1 MHPRRRNRFLSFL
14 ASPAA
19 LALSLA
25 LSFAFF
31 ANDAEA
37 IVVERIVAV
46 VGERAILLSDL
57 RERARPYLVQVRLK
71 VPPGAQQ
78 AAAESQVLKELLNK
92 MIDEELE
99 AQAAKKAGVAVKDEE
114 ITAALEN
121 IASAQGMTV
130 DSLYKGAT
138 SQSGMTRQEYRDE
151 LRRQILEGKMVQLRV
166 KGRVRLT
173 EDDMK
178 TMFDRA
184 VREEKRRREY
194 RPSWIV
200 LRIMPGSSAAAI
212 AERKALAEELMN
224 RARKGEDFAE
234 LAKRFSDDPATRDK
248 GGDLGIRAPQGS
260 PNALSGKRPVMAPDL
275 EAALMNMEAGQV
287 SSPMQVSDAI
297 VVMKLIDRQ
306 ASRFTSFEEARPEMM
321 QRLQN
326 EVMEKAKRRWLEDMR
341 RRTHLDIRL

>member
-1 MHPRRRNRFLSFL
+1 MHPRRRNRFLSSL

-46 VGERAILLSDL
+46 VGERAVLLSEL

-173 EDDMK
+173 EDDMT

-212 AERKALAEELMN
+212 AERRALAEELMN

-260 PNALSGKRPVMAPDL
+260 PNALSGKRAVMAPDL
-275 EAALMNMEAGQV
+275 EAALMGMEPGQV

-297 VVMKLIDRQ
+297 VIMKLIDRQ